1 MNMKSPKIS
10 VIIPLYNK
18 ESVVQQSL
26 QTIVNTSY
34 KDFEIVIVDDGSTD
48 DSLKR
53 VKDFVDFHKS
63 NNIRIIEQ
71 KNAGPGAARNTGAR
85 NAKGDWIVFL
95 DADDELLPDAL
106 NIFAKTIE
114 EHPEI
119 DLADFNKYNRLGTK
133 QELNRHT
140 SEGFVKNPMKECF
153 LLRLLPGCGST
164 IYLREFFL
172 KHLYN
177 EKIRRFED
185 AELILRVLDDA
196 KCIYSS
202 AKPTMVHIVDYAE
215 ASKPRKDV
223 YEDYF
228 AYLDISKGGFWR
240 RMCVYRTFLEERLT
254 YSEFCKQK
262 YKRLNRR
269 YDLLLIFKLLNSIS
283 KYL

>member
-1 MNMKSPKIS
+1 MKSPKIS

-18 ESVVQQSL
+18 ESVIQQSL
-26 QTIVNTSY
+26 QTIINTSY

-48 DSLKR
+48 DSLAQ

-71 KNAGPGAARNTGAR
+71 KNAGPGAARNTGVR

-106 NIFAKTIE
+106 DIFAKTVE
-114 EHPEI
+114 ENPEI
-119 DLADFNKYNRLGTK
+119 DLADFNKYNRFGTQQK
-133 QELNRHT
+133 LNCHT
-140 SEGFVKNPMKECF
+140 QEGFVKNPMKECF

-164 IYLREFFL
+164 IYNREFFL

-185 AELILRVLDDA
+185 AELILRVLNDA
-196 KCIYSS
+196 RLIYSS
-202 AKPTMVHIVDYAE
+202 QKPTMVHIADYAE

-228 AYLDISKGGFWR
+228 AYLDITKGGFWR
-240 RMCVYRTFLEERLT
+240 RMCVYRTFLEERRAYRT
-254 YSEFCKQK
+254 FCQEH
-262 YKRLNRR
+262 YKWLNKR
-269 YDLLLIFKLLNSIS
+269 YDLLIIFKILNAIS
-283 KYL
+283 KYM